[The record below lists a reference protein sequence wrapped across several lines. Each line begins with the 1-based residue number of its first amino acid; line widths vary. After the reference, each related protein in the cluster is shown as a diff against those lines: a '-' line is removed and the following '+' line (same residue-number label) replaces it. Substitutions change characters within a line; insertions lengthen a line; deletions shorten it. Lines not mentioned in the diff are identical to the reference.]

1 MVAITVKKYADA
13 EVHTITE
20 GNRELFWVKMMDVQD
35 GLGVKNMSDLIRK
48 DIQGIYETKDP
59 TEEQKRKCIRSENKI
74 DEKDPEAS
82 SEIIYLRSDR
92 TEKIIKNC
100 REVTKCND
108 GIKRIGKKRKRRTKR
123 KF

>member
-59 TEEQKRKCIRSENKI
+59 T
-74 DEKDPEAS
+74 
-82 SEIIYLRSDR
+82 
-92 TEKIIKNC
+92 
-100 REVTKCND
+100 
-108 GIKRIGKKRKRRTKR
+108 
-123 KF
+123 